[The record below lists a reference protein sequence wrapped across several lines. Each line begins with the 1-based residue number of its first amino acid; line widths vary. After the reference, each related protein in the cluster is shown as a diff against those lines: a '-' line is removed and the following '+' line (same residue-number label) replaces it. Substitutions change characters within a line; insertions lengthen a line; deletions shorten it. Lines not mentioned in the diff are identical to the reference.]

1 MKDTLIACD
10 VLVIGGGLAGC
21 FAAVKA
27 REQGMSVLLVD
38 KGYVSRSGETPYAG
52 DTAVFDPAWGHD
64 LQQWLAQVSAVGE
77 YMNNRHWNELVF
89 LDSRERF
96 ADLRSWGV
104 RFLEKD
110 GETVRLAHPLK
121 DASLPD
127 KEKFPPLVSEVVHWL
142 PGFPETIRKHVAK
155 SGVKIVDRF
164 MVAELLQQEGR
175 VVGALGFGIEGNEP
189 RVIQAKAVVMSAGG
203 GGFRPIGY
211 PTHELTADG
220 HVMAY
225 RAGAE
230 ITSKEF
236 VSPHSTSPDHPAWPP
251 MYLFFSSGGSAALP
265 GFWQDPKLF
274 NAEGDEVAARGMA
287 WHGWLD
293 AEYEAHEGRAPL
305 TRDLGRRGLQPVSGP
320 GAHGSMLGHAT
331 GGICPVDDDCA
342 THVRGLFVAGD
353 SCGTCFIGASYS
365 GFGFATMHAAATGA
379 RAGLGAAKEAARAR
393 SGGDDGGKA
402 VSALDERLVAEA
414 RRRLL
419 TPLERK
425 GGFSPRWVTQ
435 VLQNTL
441 APYFVLYIKKGDR
454 LRTALDTVEYLRDH
468 LVPKL
473 YARDDHE
480 LRLAHETRNM
490 VANAEMKLRAS
501 LFRTES
507 RGTHYREDHPGRDD
521 GEWLVW
527 VRLKEEDGAMK
538 AFKEP
543 IPVGWHPD
551 PAKTYEERYPMRL
564 PGESGAPGPGRGGG
578 EERRRPCLSRP

>member
-1 MKDTLIACD
+1 MSGGAIQGGAYIKCD
-10 VLVIGGGLAGC
+10 VLVVGGGLAGC

-27 REQGMSVLLVD
+27 REHGMSVVLVD

-64 LQQWLAQVSAVGE
+64 LDQWLTQVSTVGE
-77 YMNNRHWNELVF
+77 YVNNRHWNELVL
-89 LDSRERF
+89 LDSRDRF

-110 GETVRLAHPLK
+110 GEPVRLAHPLK
-121 DASLPD
+121 NADLPD
-127 KEKFPPLVSEVVHWL
+127 RDAFPPLVSEVVHWL
-142 PGFPETIRKHVAK
+142 PGFPDVLRKQVVR
-155 SGVKIVDRF
+155 SGVKIVDKF
-164 MVAELLQQEGR
+164 IVTELLQQDGR
-175 VVGALGFGIEGNEP
+175 VAGAIGFSIEGNQV
-189 RVIQAKAVVMSAGG
+189 RVIRAKSTVMCAGG
-203 GGFRPIGY
+203 GGFRPAGY

-225 RAGAE
+225 RAGAV

-236 VSPHSTSPDHPAWPP
+236 VSPHSTSPEHPAWPP

-265 GFWQDPKLF
+265 GGWPHQRLI
-274 NAEGDEVAARGMA
+274 NAEGDEVPARGMA
-287 WHGWLD
+287 WHGWFD

-305 TRDLGRRGLQPVSGP
+305 VREVDKRGRHVVGGP

-342 THVRGLFVAGD
+342 TNVPGLFAAGD

-379 RAGLGAAKEAARAR
+379 RAGAGAAKDAARV
-393 SGGDDGGKA
+393 DLPT
-402 VSALDERLVAEA
+402 LDERTVAEA
-414 RRRLL
+414 TRRLRA
-419 TPLERK
+419 PLERK

-435 VLQNTL
+435 VLQNAL
-441 APYFVLYIKKGDR
+441 APYFVLYIKHGTR

-468 LVPKL
+468 MVPML

-480 LRLAHETRNM
+480 LRLAHETTSM
-490 VANAEMKLRAS
+490 VANAEMKLKSS

-507 RGTHYREDHPGRDD
+507 RGTHYREDHPGRNDPD
-521 GEWLVW
+521 WLAW
-527 VRLKEEDGAMK
+527 VRLKDEEGEMK
-538 AFKEP
+538 LFREP
-543 IPVGWHPD
+543 IPAAWR
-551 PAKTYEERYPMRL
+551 PAAHHTYEGAYPMRL
-564 PGESGAPGPGRGGG
+564 PGEPVRAGGDADHADADHTD
-578 EERRRPCLSRP
+578 RR